1 MAQTTSIVDPWSG
14 MIQGTETLR
23 QAANAAEERK
33 LNEFK
38 MQLYK
43 QQLAEGEM
51 KLQQQRQAA
60 EDLQA
65 RREFGK
71 ALEAERVSTTTPGYG
86 SLSAV
91 QAYEN
96 ALKANQASS
105 PAIWS
110 GNATAPIPASGQGIN
125 IPTLSGQTSP
135 SGDASQTGLGLGASI
150 PSTAEQF
157 NQNMTDKPYSQE
169 QLDDLNERAI
179 AEQQASGLTKYNPET
194 TQRPLS
200 LLEKS
205 QRIASLQQQQ
215 GNMEGSLKTLESAVD
230 VTGKFGERQQKVIT
244 SMFNT
249 VKTMKQAGFDDNS
262 IKSVLRQQADS
273 INKLQGSSVIDPS
286 VIDNLNI
293 NKTGDLITQ
302 DIGGGQKAVMV
313 QQPNGNL
320 TVHIVDTT
328 KQDRLNLGYKNLE
341 LAKQRVSQGWN
352 RLNPK
357 AAAALEFAKRSGS
370 EAAKKLYADNDAYN
384 NAIEGNQILTEA
396 TDILNRDPAAIAG
409 WSARLKATIGSIHP
423 ELEQALNSGDRKT
436 FSRLMMSNAD
446 TFKKLLGP
454 QISNADAD
462 LMFKLTGATASSE
475 SEIRAAIRTLRAKN
489 DSTIGSY
496 EHVLK
501 GATGA
506 SPEAK
511 PFSPQQRTKGT
522 TAKNPKTGET
532 IYLNSTGTGWVDRY
546 GRPVK

>member
-1 MAQTTSIVDPWSG
+1 MAYIDPWGNFTQG
-14 MIQGTETLR
+14 MQNLQTSLANIETANQQRELRELAKVEKQAKIDELKRQEETRQG
-23 QAANAAEERK
+23 
-33 LNEFK
+33 
-38 MQLYK
+38 
-43 QQLAEGEM
+43 LASIYAQKEEM
-51 KLQQQRQAA
+51 KPEEYQIENPEYATAQEAYQKSLADYNAQQ
-60 EDLQA
+60 
-65 RREFGK
+65 
-71 ALEAERVSTTTPGYG
+71 EAYSGIEGLRAGV
-86 SLSAV
+86 
-91 QAYEN
+91 
-96 ALKANQASS
+96 KANPMESQL
-105 PAIWS
+105 
-110 GNATAPIPASGQGIN
+110 GELQ
-125 IPTLSGQTSP
+125 LSGAEQDYQKKY
-135 SGDASQTGLGLGASI
+135 GGLGAPLAPTAPTAPQMLTQTRMVPKYGSSDIQQKAAEFLASRGDWTGLKGIESSADITSKIDERKTKQITGIMTQIKNLRMAGVDDAGIKSI
-150 PSTAEQF
+150 LKGQID
-157 NQNMTDKPYSQE
+157 NIN
-169 QLDDLNERAI
+169 R
-179 AEQQASGLTKYNPET
+179 
-194 TQRPLS
+194 
-200 LLEKS
+200 
-205 QRIASLQQQQ
+205 
-215 GNMEGSLKTLESAVD
+215 MEGKTVLDPATIDSLK
-230 VTGKFGERQQKVIT
+230 
-244 SMFNT
+244 
-249 VKTMKQAGFDDNS
+249 
-262 IKSVLRQQADS
+262 
-273 INKLQGSSVIDPS
+273 IN
-286 VIDNLNI
+286 NA
-293 NKTGDLITQ
+293 GDLIVQ
-302 DIGGGQKAVMV
+302 DIGGGQKAVTAM
-313 QQPNGNL
+313 QPNGTL
-320 TVHIVDTT
+320 AIHIVDTT
-328 KQDRLNLGYKNLE
+328 KQDRLNLGYRNLE
-341 LAKQRVSQGWN
+341 LAKQRISQGWT

-357 AAAALEFAKRSGS
+357 AAAALEFAKKSGS

-396 TDILNRDPAAIAG
+396 TDILNKDPAAIAG